1 MIFKSISYTGAD
13 GSITSKSGWGLG
25 GKQFFKGFA
34 TEARVAN
41 KELTGIAKLRDKFL
55 VWGNEKRNNIAGLTI
70 PGQNIKEL
78 QRKSERNVAIN
89 SLKQERAALLQA
101 AKANEAYRKGDIS
114 AAEAAQIRSNAV
126 EGCSDEVKRMA
137 GNDQMSTKDVRNW
150 SKEQRGAIKEADK
163 AKKGFKGLSDST
175 KNMFKNIG
183 AGIAIGAG
191 IDLAFKGVEW
201 LYNEL
206 SGKNAIDKMNER
218 LNDYNSAMEEVSSNT
233 SSIRSLRSDFLDLS
247 KGVDS
252 TGKNIGLSAEE
263 FDKYHEVVNKLA
275 EISPSI
281 VKGYDAEGNAIVN
294 RTSAI
299 KDAIKEQ
306 EKYKKQATD
315 AFTSNASGND
325 IIKGANA
332 QMGKDLT
339 AARKEAKKI
348 GSALGDTTNN
358 MATLG
363 PSSGKANI
371 KTYSKIINDA
381 LGEQVDLENASLT
394 QLERIGQARSKI
406 NAAAKES
413 GKYTRDELN
422 NLDSSNAA
430 LQSAVAQIKEDSQ
443 PIFQWLSTAMSYS
456 AEKGT
461 KSMSERIPEALQEG
475 YQNGLKDI
483 AASGKYNDAASLRQA
498 GTQLGED
505 ILKEYNKKNSELKG
519 ALDAAAEAKEK
530 FNKSQKDDAAVE
542 AANATL
548 GDQADKLD
556 ELAKKYKGINPELS
570 AFYTDQAN
578 SLRDFVSNAMDLGTV
593 FNPLKASMEEARNAK
608 TEFDD
613 AMSGGDMNTAINAH
627 KEIYDTIMDDFNN
640 AGNGTMA
647 FWQGAEQILGAGT
660 LKEYGYDLDKVNA
673 KLKSLSG
680 VMGDSKEAT
689 GAFYKMLADNKDE
702 INSLAKNGEELVSI
716 GSDGAISFDIDDS
729 QLDAVAD
736 KLNISKNLL
745 VSMID
750 SARHWS
756 DIDLSN
762 SGDVAAAIGQMDTT
776 FKNNGKSY
784 QFFDTIAQE
793 AKAAGLNVGEI
804 QQRVDELNASGKVKI
819 FDIGD
824 LTNPDKIVETTN
836 ALLEMNSNLGKKDG
850 ANGFKMNA
858 EAIISQMKTMGR
870 SAEETSTIL
879 EEYDKKGWIDSD
891 NREKGESWADYVSD
905 SFSTLEESD
914 PFAGMVSSLDK
925 VNQGINDLVLAMG
938 SLPTNLD
945 LTSGIDGI
953 ASDINQ
959 LSSSNEYDKEDTQ
972 AIKDKISAQEAY
984 LKKVK
989 ETAKAEGR
997 DEVVQQCNDQIT
1009 ALGDL
1014 KDKLNEMP
1022 SEKKTTVDI
1031 EVEGE
1036 DEVTSALNKIDGLS
1050 DDDKQVVVEA
1060 VAKYREDGDIQA
1072 LYETIGSLPAEVQ
1085 SDVIAAVFG
1094 KDKVVAVQTAINQV
1108 TGKNVQVTATA
1119 IGEGGVRSLANAIS
1133 GVVSKTVTVTA
1144 KAAGA
1149 FLQSKGSGAKGTSN
1163 RRKQSHFPS
1172 RAKGGRIGPDGNGGP
1187 TLTGE
1192 LGTELVWIP
1201 SQSRSF
1207 LVGQFGPE
1215 MVNLPSEAVVYPAD
1229 ETRRILGDTVPLYRY
1244 NFGSSAAG
1252 TDFGSAASGK
1262 YSLGRSS
1269 GSKKKKSSSGKKS
1282 SSKKSSSNSG
1292 SSSSDSESAYE
1303 KAKKALDHQLEME
1316 YISES
1321 TYYTELN
1328 KLYNKYKKDLAKNVD
1343 DERKA
1348 LEDLRKAWIDAYEAA
1363 SDSLQHQLEMGTINE
1378 EQYYNKLKALGDQY
1392 YKGRKGYTKEYE
1404 KHLEELKDARKD
1416 AYDAQLDDLQRQLE
1430 LEKITIENY
1439 YNQVANLQNKWLT
1452 GPEMKKDRQ
1461 DAIKDLLDDLVDE
1474 MEDKMDDV
1482 DQLISDKD
1490 LFKAWS
1496 PGEDAVDDWQK
1507 FLAYLQ
1513 GPDIKNMFYALE
1525 GGEKAYGDLVLK
1537 VQREIQEAL
1546 NDRYDD
1552 EKDKLDEIMDL
1563 VEDLVR
1569 QETEDKIDALEEQID
1584 KYSEIID
1591 KKKKSLQ
1598 MTEDEL
1604 DYIDE
1609 MNDLA
1614 SQIAK
1619 KQAEIAVLS
1628 RDDSRAG
1635 RSKLAQAQ
1643 EELADLLKQQQQTQ
1657 RDETLDRTE
1666 DMLDDQNDKFEESIQ
1681 KQIDKLQDFLNNKSA
1696 VLEEVMKQIAE
1707 RDTNKLLERLLE
1719 YNSKYGD
1726 GLNKTVTDFWEDLTG
1741 LTKKY
1746 GNDIEKIVEI
1756 LQKGTDDGKTGG
1768 IIPKHHSGLATGF
1781 TGDGADLKQHEVYR
1795 LLTDDELVLNRSDQ
1809 MRLANQL
1816 GVLESI
1822 TSTYGGMLNKV
1833 SPQNM
1838 VSAPSTIELSVNT
1851 PITIEGSA
1859 TPEAIRQLN
1868 KVGEQIADN
1877 AIERL
1882 NDALRMN
1889 GVRTGAKLN
1898 VRKK

>member
-1 MIFKSISYTGAD
+1 MEAMDEDGNISKTLGYGIGSFGNKKKLKNNFDNQIFEQALKNDKQYIAD
-13 GSITSKSGWGLG
+13 FNKMVKEQGMTTAEAASNMTLASKAAKEYCVNTDEATRSGEDYE
-25 GKQFFKGFA
+25 KQQ
-34 TEARVAN
+34 R
-41 KELTGIAKLRDKFL
+41 KLRD
-55 VWGNEKRNNIAGLTI
+55 
-70 PGQNIKEL
+70 
-78 QRKSERNVAIN
+78 
-89 SLKQERAALLQA
+89 
-101 AKANEAYRKGDIS
+101 
-114 AAEAAQIRSNAV
+114 SNKKTA
-126 EGCSDEVKRMA
+126 
-137 GNDQMSTKDVRNW
+137 
-150 SKEQRGAIKEADK
+150 
-163 AKKGFKGLSDST
+163 KGFKGLSANT
-175 KNMFKNIG
+175 KALLGNLGITAAISFGLNMLGK
-183 AGIAIGAG
+183 GISALDDKLKISKSSKLEAMQTAITN
-191 IDLAFKGVEW
+191 
-201 LYNEL
+201 YNDAISESADNTKTIKSL
-206 SGKNAIDKMNER
+206 SAEFNA
-218 LNDYNSAMEEVSSNT
+218 
-233 SSIRSLRSDFLDLS
+233 LS
-247 KGVDS
+247 KGVDEN
-252 TGKNIGLSAEE
+252 GKNIGLTADEYSRYNEI
-263 FDKYHEVVNKLA
+263 VRQLA
-275 EISPSI
+275 DLNPDL
-281 VKGYDAEGNAIVN
+281 VKGYTAEGNAIVDRN
-294 RTSAI
+294 TAIRDSIKLQKQYAEEATAKYVKTS
-299 KDAIKEQ
+299 
-306 EKYKKQATD
+306 T
-315 AFTSNASGND
+315 GND
-325 IIKGANA
+325 IVKGARANA
-332 QMGKDLT
+332 STEMKNLQASYKDIAKLLDDAKKVEEGNVNISTKQGQVPGKASELISDYIGHDVVAGKVALKDLET
-339 AARKEAKKI
+339 IVTDRDKIIQKAKKSGNYSKAEI
-348 GSALGDTTNN
+348 RDLQDE
-358 MATLG
+358 L
-363 PSSGKANI
+363 SSLSG
-371 KTYSKIINDA
+371 TYSDY
-381 LGEQVDLENASLT
+381 Q
-394 QLERIGQARSKI
+394 
-406 NAAAKES
+406 
-413 GKYTRDELN
+413 
-422 NLDSSNAA
+422 DSF
-430 LQSAVAQIKEDSQ
+430 E
-443 PIFQWLSTAMSYS
+443 PIYQWLSTAMSSVDKETGKAISSTVPKALRDGYEDGLKQIS
-456 AEKGT
+456 SSGVSAGEMKGQAEKLANT
-461 KSMSERIPEALQEG
+461 LSENYKDNTDSIRDILAKARQAKEDFLNSDKSKSEAKATNETLVDQAEAL
-475 YQNGLKDI
+475 
-483 AASGKYNDAASLRQA
+483 
-498 GTQLGED
+498 
-505 ILKEYNKKNSELKG
+505 
-519 ALDAAAEAKEK
+519 EK
-530 FNKSQKDDAAVE
+530 
-542 AANATL
+542 
-548 GDQADKLD
+548 
-556 ELAKKYKGINPELS
+556 LAKKYETTDAALS
-570 AFYTDQAN
+570 AFYQSQATSMRNFVKENELSIAN
-578 SLRDFVSNAMDLGTV
+578 SFGAFDDMIEA
-593 FNPLKASMEEARNAK
+593 ARNAK
-608 TEFDD
+608 TEYEE
-613 AMSGGDMNTAINAH
+613 AMSGGDYYTGIDAY
-627 KEIYDTIMDDFNN
+627 KEIYNTMFNGKN
-640 AGNGTMA
+640 NLGNGSQG
-647 FWQGAEQILGAGT
+647 FWQGAKQILGTDYLRKVGYDIDTVKGKMKDMQPLLEGGAKGASLFAEKLLAIGDGNGSIKNDLGEEIGKVADTANGITFDIPREHLDEVAAKLGVSSEMLTAMVDSARQFSNVNFYNVDEVAKAAKQAAKDGENALTGLDKNTYLDYSKLSEESGLNDNELAKLITQLDQVGVKVIDAKENINT
-660 LKEYGYDLDKVNA
+660 LKDKV
-673 KLKSLSG
+673 KQI
-680 VMGDSKEAT
+680 
-689 GAFYKMLADNKDE
+689 GAF
-702 INSLAKNGEELVSI
+702 
-716 GSDGAISFDIDDS
+716 GSDGKLNFNKAVEQFHAMGTSADDAMQILRRLQKEGGVEINKDDFTIDDV
-729 QLDAVAD
+729 LDKYND
-736 KLNISKNLL
+736 
-745 VSMID
+745 
-750 SARHWS
+750 
-756 DIDLSN
+756 
-762 SGDVAAAIGQMDTT
+762 
-776 FKNNGKSY
+776 
-784 QFFDTIAQE
+784 
-793 AKAAGLNVGEI
+793 
-804 QQRVDELNASGKVKI
+804 
-819 FDIGD
+819 
-824 LTNPDKIVETTN
+824 
-836 ALLEMNSNLGKKDG
+836 
-850 ANGFKMNA
+850 
-858 EAIISQMKTMGR
+858 
-870 SAEETSTIL
+870 
-879 EEYDKKGWIDSD
+879 
-891 NREKGESWADYVSD
+891 
-905 SFSTLEESD
+905 LEESTQNEI
-914 PFAGMVSSLDK
+914 VIK
-925 VNQGINDLVLAMG
+925 VRTQVQGINDLKSAIDGVEGLSGDEKSGIAAAAYKFEMDGDIEAYAKEINELPDKKRTEVLCALYG
-938 SLPTNLD
+938 ADEAEEFAEILDAEDKKKHCWLAEVDVNEDKLKQGLNDIDGLDDDKKKIVIDAVAEFEESGNLSVLTEMLAD
-945 LTSGIDGI
+945 IPDTKRVEVIAELVNSGALDTFLSGLDDDEKKVMIDFLTSGEGD
-953 ASDINQ
+953 
-959 LSSSNEYDKEDTQ
+959 
-972 AIKDKISAQEAY
+972 
-984 LKKVK
+984 VK
-989 ETAKAEGR
+989 
-997 DEVVQQCNDQIT
+997 
-1009 ALGDL
+1009 
-1014 KDKLNEMP
+1014 
-1022 SEKKTTVDI
+1022 
-1031 EVEGE
+1031 EVEGIIDKLPE
-1036 DEVTSALNKIDGLS
+1036 DVQTQVQALVDYVLGSQENPNDATSGVDYKKTGQEKPSDGDAGVNYDTITGQIIPANKNANVNYVRGSQEAPKSMTATVTYTVNKIKGALS
-1050 DDDKQVVVEA
+1050 
-1060 VAKYREDGDIQA
+1060 GN
-1072 LYETIGSLPAEVQ
+1072 GAE
-1085 SDVIAAVFG
+1085 
-1094 KDKVVAVQTAINQV
+1094 
-1108 TGKNVQVTATA
+1108 
-1119 IGEGGVRSLANAIS
+1119 
-1133 GVVSKTVTVTA
+1133 
-1144 KAAGA
+1144 
-1149 FLQSKGSGAKGTSN
+1149 GTSN

-1201 SQSRSF
+1201 SESRSF

-1244 NFGSSAAG
+1244 NFGSLATG
-1252 TDFGSAASGK
+1252 IQFGSAASMGGTIPRYTGTSK
-1262 YSLGRSS
+1262 AK
-1269 GSKKKKSSSGKKS
+1269 KKKKSSSGKKS
-1282 SSKKSSSNSG
+1282 SSKKSSSKSG

-1321 TYYTELN
+1321 TYYIELN

-1490 LFKAWS
+1490 LFKAWT

-1584 KYSEIID
+1584 KYSGIID

-1666 DMLDDQNDKFEESIQ
+1666 DMLDDQDEKFEEALR
-1681 KQIDKLQDFLNNKSA
+1681 KQIEKLQDFLDNKSA
-1696 VLEEVMKQIAE
+1696 VLEEVMKQIE
-1707 RDTNKLLERLLE
+1707 NRDTNKLYDRLMD

-1726 GLNKTVTDFWEDLTG
+1726 GMIKTVTDFWEDLTG

-1859 TPEAIRQLN
+1859 TPEAIKQLN